1 MLSNKSKYGLKAM
14 MHLVGAEGPILAETI
29 ARERNI
35 PRKFLDLIL
44 LELRRAGLINGKKG
58 KGGGYSLARPPE
70 RITVGQVIRILEGS
84 FAPIGCTSRTDY
96 KPCKDCPD
104 EAACQIRD
112 LMMDVRD
119 QMSMVLDNTS
129 IIALE
134 TRMTRAQRL

>member
-14 MHLVGAEGPILAETI
+14 MHLVGAEGPILADTI

-35 PRKFLDLIL
+35 PRKFLDLIM
-44 LELRRAGLINGKKG
+44 LELRRSGLVNGKKG

-70 RITVGQVIRILEGS
+70 RITVGQIIRILEGS
-84 FAPIGCTSRTDY
+84 FAPIGCTSRTSY
-96 KPCKDCPD
+96 QRCADCPD

-129 IIALE
+129 IAALQS
-134 TRMTRAQRL
+134 RMTRDQR